1 MAGWAAVVL
10 LVTPLAGCS
19 SSGPASESGKD
30 LDYVTDALGAGD
42 RAGFAKP

>member
-10 LVTPLAGCS
+10 LVTQVGCS

-30 LDYVTDALGAGD
+30 LVCVTDALGAGD
-42 RAGFAKP
+42 KAGFAEP

>member
-10 LVTPLAGCS
+10 VTPPVGCS

>member
-19 SSGPASESGKD
+19 SSGPASESGK
-30 LDYVTDALGAGD
+30 VTDAPGAGD
-42 RAGFAKP
+42 RAGFGKP